1 MIAEKGLILCR
12 YGEIGLKG
20 QNFPRFVRQL
30 RGNAARALRNAGVA
44 AEVTRF
50 ERRIYAEVEDT
61 ERALAAL
68 THVFGFVSFSPAVRV
83 PADLE
88 AIKERA
94 LAGALASGL
103 TGQRTFRVQ
112 ARRADKSFP
121 LTSLEINREVG
132 AHIVEATGARVVLS
146 DEADFTVGIE
156 MHHDHALLFARIVP
170 GPGGMP
176 VPLSGPVVAL
186 ISVGLDSPV
195 AAWMMMKRGCGVIP
209 LHFAQSAEGEGR
221 FRALCD
227 VLQRWSHGWK
237 MKPVVIPH
245 ADVMADTVERL
256 REARGERW
264 ACLFCKRAM
273 VHAAIDVARQRGAHG
288 VVLGDS
294 LGQVASQTLE
304 NMRIISAGAELPIY
318 RPLIGLDKV
327 EIMAMAR
334 RVGTYDISAQHTSAC
349 PYLPEKPVTMG
360 SFEKYQELV
369 ERMQQLP
376 AAPAT

>member
-1 MIAEKGLILCR
+1 MSIEKGLILCR

-30 RGNAARALRNAGVA
+30 RGNAARALRDAGIA
-44 AEVTRF
+44 NEVTRF
-50 ERRIYAEVEDT
+50 ERRIYAEVDDT
-61 ERALAAL
+61 EAAL
-68 THVFGFVSFSPAVRV
+68 EALSRVFGFISFSPAVRV
-83 PADLE
+83 PADIE
-88 AIKERA
+88 AIKARSLEEA
-94 LAGALASGL
+94 VASGL
-103 TGQRTFRVQ
+103 TRERSFRVQ

-121 LTSLEINREVG
+121 LKSLEINREVG
-132 AHIVEATGARVVLS
+132 AHIVVATGARVDLS
-146 DEADFTVGIE
+146 EAADYSLGVEIQ
-156 MHHDHALLFARIVP
+156 HDHALLFARVVR
-170 GPGGMP
+170 GAGGLP

-209 LHFAQSAEGEGR
+209 LHFAQSDEGEAR

-237 MKPVVIPH
+237 FKPIVIRH
-245 ADVMADTVERL
+245 ADVMGDTIDRL
-256 REARGERW
+256 RGARGERW

-273 VHAAIDVARQRGAHG
+273 VRAAIAAASERGAHG

-304 NMRIISAGAELPIY
+304 NMRIISAGADLPIY

-334 RVGTYDISAQHTSAC
+334 RIGTYDISAQHTSAC

-360 SFEKYQELV
+360 SFAKYQALV
-369 ERMQQLP
+369 ERMEQSES
-376 AAPAT
+376 